1 MTYRELT
8 KKLKSIGCHEIPRR
22 GGGSHRKWV
31 NPVTGKGTVV
41 PDWGSK
47 DLKQGTIRGILRQ
60 LGIDIGD
67 FKKA

>member
-1 MTYRELT
+1 M
-8 KKLKSIGCHEIPRR
+8 GQP
-22 GGGSHRKWV
+22 GHRK
-31 NPVTGKGTVV
+31 GSVV